1 MESTGLYWLGLA
13 QLLSEAGIEVI
24 LVNARRVRHLP
35 GRKSDVLDCQWLQ
48 YLHSMGLLRGSFRP
62 ADHLCARRSL
72 TRHRDSLVSQAAD
85 QVRHAQKALTQMN
98 LQLHHVIDDL
108 TGAKGSAIV
117 DAILAG
123 ERDPLALAKLR
134 NPNIKMPQPPRC
146 LAGRWLGHISQ
157 PVPRCM
163 TAPQLR

>member
-72 TRHRDSLVSQAAD
+72 TRYRAAWS
-85 QVRHAQKALTQMN
+85 RK
-98 LQLHHVIDDL
+98 
-108 TGAKGSAIV
+108 
-117 DAILAG
+117 
-123 ERDPLALAKLR
+123 
-134 NPNIKMPQPPRC
+134 PPIRC
-146 LAGRWLGHISQ
+146 GTPKRRS
-157 PVPRCM
+157 RK
-163 TAPQLR
+163 